1 MQIEG
6 DFCAICFEA
15 SSVRAFELSHFGQE
29 LTAGST
35 SGEKDDEDKL
45 QQLHVP
51 YN

>member
-1 MQIEG
+1 VGRRNTLAGVLQREP
-6 DFCAICFEA
+6 
-15 SSVRAFELSHFGQE
+15 SVRAFELSHFGQV

-35 SGEKDDEDKL
+35 SGEEVEKDKL